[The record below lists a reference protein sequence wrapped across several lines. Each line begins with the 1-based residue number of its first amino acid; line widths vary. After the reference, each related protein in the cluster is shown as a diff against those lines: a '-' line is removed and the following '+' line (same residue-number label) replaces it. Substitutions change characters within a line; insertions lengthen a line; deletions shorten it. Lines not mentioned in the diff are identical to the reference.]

1 MTDMITSS
9 NACKLDGCIYK
20 VATTMPIV
28 GSITQNYVWLGVNI
42 SSQLHDIKGLSFFV
56 EWPNIGSRNELYRS
70 MSMSKWT
77 IDGQVSLQM
86 SQGLFYV
93 DGHYEKDA
101 PKMVEN
107 TYRLIVNDIKNSYQ
121 SQFFTVNSS
130 IAGVQKYV
138 ERYPAIFENYF
149 SKDQLTQFF
158 TEKKLWLRI
167 ELPIYL
173 EADILDD
180 MLVNTNCFPV
190 INRELKLATTN
201 TWLIPLVC
209 DNTEQVLCEGNV
221 YGAIS
226 GPYQRSELRE
236 AGSEFN
242 TYTLRKSGLERFD
255 RRDAY
260 DLVKNLELLVKNEVQ
275 AFAALNGGNNQELI
289 NMLNTI
295 VDQTKRSYKDQEN
308 KASKYVIL
316 EKEIPNEVVTTEFWV
331 TKCENAN
338 QIRMGT
344 IAQNIKDSSQTG
356 CVFITSTT
364 GGKDTQGEME
374 KIRAYQYALL
384 TREQIVSAQD
394 IKSFIRYQL
403 GEDIS
408 QVDVKSGLMIGKGTK
423 EGLIRSID
431 IYIYTTDSFKED
443 TMQLSDILLQKLQQ
457 QSDPSRIYRLF
468 WNGLSQD

>member
-1 MTDMITSS
+1 M
-9 NACKLDGCIYK
+9 
-20 VATTMPIV
+20 
-28 GSITQNYVWLGVNI
+28 
-42 SSQLHDIKGLSFFV
+42 
-56 EWPNIGSRNELYRS
+56 
-70 MSMSKWT
+70 
-77 IDGQVSLQM
+77 
-86 SQGLFYV
+86 
-93 DGHYEKDA
+93 
-101 PKMVEN
+101 
-107 TYRLIVNDIKNSYQ
+107 
-121 SQFFTVNSS
+121 
-130 IAGVQKYV
+130 
-138 ERYPAIFENYF
+138 
-149 SKDQLTQFF
+149 
-158 TEKKLWLRI
+158 
-167 ELPIYL
+167 
-173 EADILDD
+173 
-180 MLVNTNCFPV
+180 
-190 INRELKLATTN
+190 
-201 TWLIPLVC
+201 
-209 DNTEQVLCEGNV
+209 
-221 YGAIS
+221 
-226 GPYQRSELRE
+226 
-236 AGSEFN
+236 
-242 TYTLRKSGLERFD
+242 
-255 RRDAY
+255 
-260 DLVKNLELLVKNEVQ
+260 
-275 AFAALNGGNNQELI
+275 
-289 NMLNTI
+289 
-295 VDQTKRSYKDQEN
+295 
-308 KASKYVIL
+308 